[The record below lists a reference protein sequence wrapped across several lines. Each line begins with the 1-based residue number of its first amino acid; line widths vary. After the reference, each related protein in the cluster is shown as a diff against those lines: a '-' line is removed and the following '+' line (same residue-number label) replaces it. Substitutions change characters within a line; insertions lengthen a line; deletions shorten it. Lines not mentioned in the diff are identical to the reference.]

1 MMKMLQKPRLNAI
14 LLKCDLYS
22 KFSFPLVH
30 TYVRWKGTGEPG
42 SNFLRNLSADSLE
55 RIAVCFTTT
64 FAVLSCPKSTAK
76 GQ

>member
-30 TYVRWKGTGEPG
+30 TYARWKGTGEPC
-42 SNFLRNLSADSLE
+42 SNFLRNLSKISPDRFEKYFQDLHTLGPYIE
-55 RIAVCFTTT
+55 ICY
-64 FAVLSCPKSTAK
+64 
-76 GQ
+76 